1 MAEHRLM
8 EEWLTDEFM
17 YREPVRGEI
26 RRGIVVALEPRG
38 ALLDV
43 GLKRSGFVP
52 REDIER
58 LEEESS
64 MQIVPGA
71 EVTARVVEPITDED
85 LILMSVYEAL
95 SEKDWD
101 RADEMLASEE
111 TWRGKV
117 TGYNRGGLLLKFHHL
132 EAFLPASHLWD
143 RSKRYL
149 SGPER
154 KEMLQSMIGQE
165 LVVKFIEVERD
176 DNRLIASERLAREQR
191 REEAMRRLL
200 NELREGQVV
209 EGTVSGLAKFGA
221 FVDLGGADG
230 LIHISELSWEQV
242 NHPREVVKVGD
253 KVKVYVLNLDRENER
268 ISLSLKRLEPSPWMK
283 AEEALSEGQLV
294 SGVVTNV
301 VDFGAFVAL
310 DDFQIEGLVHVSE
323 LSDPPPADPHDL
335 VREGDRL
342 VLRVLSID
350 PVRQRIAL
358 SWKSVAEW
366 EHEEYLAH
374 LAEREAR
381 EAEEAKQEAEAEA
394 RVEAGAE
401 PEAEVDAES
410 EDKTDESGRT
420 ESGTETEEA

>member
-1 MAEHRLM
+1 MTEHRLM
-8 EEWLTDEFM
+8 EEWLTDEYM
-17 YREPVRGEI
+17 YKEPVRGEI
-26 RRGIVVALEPRG
+26 RTGIVVAVEPRG

-52 REDIER
+52 RDDIER

-64 MQIVPGA
+64 VQIVPGA

-101 RADEMLASEE
+101 RAEEMLASEE

-117 TGYNRGGLLLKFHHL
+117 VGYNRGGLLLKFHHL

-154 KEMLQSMIGQE
+154 KEMLESMIGQE
-165 LVVKFIEVERD
+165 VVVKFIEVERD
-176 DNRLIASERLAREQR
+176 DNRLIASQRLAREQR

-200 NELREGQVV
+200 DELREGQIV
-209 EGTVSGLAKFGA
+209 EGTISGLAKFGA

-230 LIHISELSWEQV
+230 LIHISELSWDQV
-242 NHPREVVKVGD
+242 SHPREVVKVGQ

-310 DDFQIEGLVHVSE
+310 DDFQIEGLVHISE
-323 LSDPPPADPHDL
+323 LSDPPPADPHNL
-335 VREGDRL
+335 VREGDHL

-374 LAEREAR
+374 LREREAR
-381 EAEEAKQEAEAEA
+381 EAETAEKEAEP
-394 RVEAGAE
+394 EAGAE
-401 PEAEVDAES
+401 KDGEAGAEGEPEASAPAGPES
-410 EDKTDESGRT
+410 DT
-420 ESGTETEEA
+420 EGA